1 MHQERTSSIKLQQLN
16 WTAKSTSAAGTFV
29 CLLSKEEKGI

>member
-1 MHQERTSSIKLQQLN
+1 MHQERTSSIDLQQFN
-16 WTAKSTSAAGTFV
+16 WTAKYTSEAGTFV